1 MSNNFRPEKGYYS
14 VLSKTDIIEGM
25 SGPSSDSKVKAPS
38 PAALKPLNMM
48 TPNSIYDLESSLMQ
62 QVDIFQQKYSRF
74 LRCDDAEYSNL
85 VNPKCHP
92 VDDGLN
98 SLNSSYKNVM
108 FSAGKLKAALDNI
121 RPTPNTELGD
131 SNDDYIQSREDLNNT
146 YEEIKQLRNQ
156 LDNRLAV
163 LYNEQ
168 EGGKGS
174 SIMNLD
180 STMYTNTLWTILA
193 TCLLYYVLVEL

>member
-25 SGPSSDSKVKAPS
+25 SAPSSLFSPS
-38 PAALKPLNMM
+38 PAALKPLNMI

-74 LRCDDAEYSNL
+74 LRCDDTKYNDL

-92 VDDGLN
+92 VEDGLN

-121 RPTPNTELGD
+121 TPTPNTALGD
-131 SNDDYIQSREDLNNT
+131 SNDDYIKSREDLNNT
-146 YEEIKQLRNQ
+146 YEEIKHLRHQ

-174 SIMNLD
+174 SVMNLD

-193 TCLLYYVLVEL
+193 TCLLYYILVEL